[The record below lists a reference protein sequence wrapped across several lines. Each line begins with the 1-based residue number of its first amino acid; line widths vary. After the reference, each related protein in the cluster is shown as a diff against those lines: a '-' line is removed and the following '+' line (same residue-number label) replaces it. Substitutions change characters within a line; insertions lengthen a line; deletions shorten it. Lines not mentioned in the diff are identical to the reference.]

1 MVICLSCG
9 EQVTE
14 DVKDCPHCGKFL
26 NLNHPTN
33 TKTPAHGQRSNWWY
47 GLPVVSGIFGGAV
60 AYFVIHDDDPK
71 KAKECLIIGIGMFAA
86 WFMGLFF

>member
-1 MVICLSCG
+1 LVICLSCG

-26 NLNHPTN
+26 NLKPSTN
-33 TKTPAHGQRSNWWY
+33 SKNCVDGQRSNWWY
-47 GLPVVSGIFGGAV
+47 TLPIVAGVFGGAV

-71 KAKECLIIGIGMFAA
+71 KAKECLIIGIGMLAA
-86 WFMGLFF
+86 WFTGLFF